1 MQLVFIIMRKIVVM
15 FILVLIGFLCAKFGM
30 IDEAATKKLSTLSL
44 KLVTPMLIFSS
55 FQTEYDARIVKN
67 LLLSF
72 LMAAAAYVI
81 QVPLALLLI
90 KKKNNPDY
98 QIERMAVIFANCGFF
113 GIPLIQS
120 LYGAEGAMYVTAYV
134 TMFNV
139 LLWSVG
145 AMIMDG
151 HASRKQLLKS
161 LLSPAV
167 IAMVLGLG
175 CLLLRIQL
183 PELIME
189 PIEYIAG
196 MNTPFAMIVAGATL
210 ASTNILS
217 CLKKP
222 RAYWVFACKMLIVP
236 LAVSLVLS
244 RIPLD
249 SMLVIIPILATSCP
263 TGAAVTMFSVL
274 YNKNAPYAS
283 QLFALNTLSSIV
295 TIPLIFLFTT
305 AIL

>member
-1 MQLVFIIMRKIVVM
+1 MELVFIIMRKIVVM
-15 FILVLIGFLCAKFGM
+15 FLLVLVGFICAKVGM

-55 FQTEYDARIVKN
+55 FQTEYDPRIVRN

-72 LMAAAAYVI
+72 LMASAAYVI
-81 QVPLALLLI
+81 QIPLALLLI
-90 KKKNNPDY
+90 RKKNNPEY

-120 LYGAEGAMYVTAYV
+120 LYGSEGAMYVTAYV

-145 AMIMDG
+145 AMIMSG
-151 HASRKQLLKS
+151 HATRREFFKS

-167 IAMVLGLG
+167 VAMTLGLG
-175 CLLLRIQL
+175 CLLLKIRL
-183 PELIME
+183 PELILE
-189 PIEYIAG
+189 PIQSIAG

-210 ASTNILS
+210 ASTNLLS

-222 RAYWVFACKMLIVP
+222 RIYWVFVCKMLIVP
-236 LAVSLVLS
+236 LAVSLILS

-283 QLFALNTLSSIV
+283 QIFALNTLSSIL